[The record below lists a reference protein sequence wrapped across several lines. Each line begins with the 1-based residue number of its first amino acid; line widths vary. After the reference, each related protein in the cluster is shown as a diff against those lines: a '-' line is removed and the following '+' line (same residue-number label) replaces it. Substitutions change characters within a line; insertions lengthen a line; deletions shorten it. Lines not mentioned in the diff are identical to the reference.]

1 MIPTRSGAPLC
12 RCRNKNINRLVAQI
26 KKKAAAPILFL
37 FFTIGKKWR
46 GGWMI
51 PPHSQQDFFFF
62 CLSHIFFWYFS
73 SSFYSH
79 WKYFPWI
86 LIGSAGNIIFS
97 LDLYISTRK
106 WLKEKKRKKNVG
118 GKCERGNILW
128 TDTHITYAVRETTT
142 TELHTH
148 TQGGARFFYQQ
159 VVQATNG
166 RSTRWWRRWRR
177 PRRKKEEEDFFL
189 SFFDCVTLL

>member
-148 TQGGARFFYQQ
+148 THKAVQGSSISRLSRQPTGGPL
-159 VVQATNG
+159 VDDGGGDG
-166 RSTRWWRRWRR
+166 REE
-177 PRRKKEEEDFFL
+177 RKKKKIFFFL
-189 SFFDCVTLL
+189 FLTV

>member
-26 KKKAAAPILFL
+26 KKKKKPRLRFCFS
-37 FFTIGKKWR
+37 FFHDREKKWR

-128 TDTHITYAVRETTT
+128 TDTHITYAVRERRRRSYT
-142 TELHTH
+142 HTH
-148 TQGGARFFYQQ
+148 KAVQGSSISRLSRQPTGGPL
-159 VVQATNG
+159 VDDGGGDG
-166 RSTRWWRRWRR
+166 REE
-177 PRRKKEEEDFFL
+177 RKKKKIFFFL
-189 SFFDCVTLL
+189 FLTV